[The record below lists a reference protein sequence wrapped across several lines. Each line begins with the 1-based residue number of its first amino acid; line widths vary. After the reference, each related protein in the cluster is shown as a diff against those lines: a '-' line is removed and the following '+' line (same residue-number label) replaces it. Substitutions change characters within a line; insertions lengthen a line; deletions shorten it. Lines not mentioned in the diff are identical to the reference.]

1 MNPCCGKYNDK
12 SKRHRVRVT
21 QMEIIGREE
30 IQWANTSHLNYW
42 ISLCSGWFLLL
53 SITMSE

>member
-1 MNPCCGKYNDK
+1 MGGKYNDK
-12 SKRHRVRVT
+12 SKRHRVHVM

-42 ISLCSGWFLLL
+42 ISLCSDWFLLL
-53 SITMSE
+53 SIMMSE